1 MPPGLLAP
9 AAALRLSPPRE
20 VGVSIISLTENRMT
34 AINIESARHNMV
46 VSQIRT
52 GSVLDDRILELVG
65 RGPRHDFV
73 PDALRNLAFVD
84 MQIPLGAGE
93 VMMAPLVEAR
103 LLQELAIKPTDKILE
118 IGTGSGYLTWL
129 LAQLGA
135 RVHSVEIRPEFTD
148 RASGRLAAHGASN
161 VELEIGDGARGW
173 DKHAPYDVILV
184 SGSLPLL
191 PEAFKKNLALGG
203 RLAAI
208 VGRSPAMEAR
218 LVTRIGESG
227 FDTRGLFETDLPPL
241 KNALAPSA
249 FVF

>member
-1 MPPGLLAP
+1 
-9 AAALRLSPPRE
+9 
-20 VGVSIISLTENRMT
+20 MT

-52 GSVLDDRILELVG
+52 GSVLDDRILELVS
-65 RGPRHDFV
+65 RGPRQDFV

-84 MQIPLGAGE
+84 MQIPLGHGE
-93 VMMAPLVEAR
+93 VMMAPQVEAR

-135 RVHSVEIRPEFTD
+135 KVHSVEIRPEFTD
-148 RASGRLAAHGASN
+148 RASGRLAAHGARN

-184 SGSLPLL
+184 TGSLPML
-191 PEAFKKNLALGG
+191 PEAFKKQLGVGG
-203 RLAAI
+203 RLIAI
-208 VGRSPAMEAR
+208 VGKSPAMQAQR
-218 LVTRIGESG
+218 VTRLTETSY
-227 FDTRGLFETDLPPL
+227 DTCGLLETDLPPL
-241 KNALAPSA
+241 QNALAPSA

>member
-1 MPPGLLAP
+1 M
-9 AAALRLSPPRE
+9 S
-20 VGVSIISLTENRMT
+20 

-46 VSQIRT
+46 VNQIRA

-65 RGPRHDFV
+65 RGPRQDFV

-84 MQIPLGAGE
+84 LQIPLGHGE

-103 LLQELAIKPTDKILE
+103 LLQELAIKPADRILE
-118 IGTGSGYLTWL
+118 IGTGSGYMTWL

-135 RVHSVEIRPEFTD
+135 KVHSVEIRAEFTD
-148 RASGRLAAHGASN
+148 RASGRLAAHGALN

-184 SGSLPLL
+184 TGSLPVL
-191 PEAFKKNLALGG
+191 PDGFKKNLAIGG
-203 RLAAI
+203 RLIAI
-208 VGRSPAMEAR
+208 VGQSPAMEAQ
-218 LVTRIGESG
+218 LITRISESS
-227 FDTRGLFETDLPPL
+227 FDTSGLFETDLPPL